1 MRNNRPNTLDS
12 ERDISDHQ
20 WLQQRPQSSLSLR
33 AEALSTAVSS
43 QHNYL
48 PYSTFE
54 MSEKKSLSFSFSKK
68 SEKVKLKDSVIK
80 ENDSAPDLGKEY
92 LTSVEDKKIKRYER

>member
-1 MRNNRPNTLDS
+1 
-12 ERDISDHQ
+12 
-20 WLQQRPQSSLSLR
+20 
-33 AEALSTAVSS
+33 
-43 QHNYL
+43 
-48 PYSTFE
+48 

-80 ENDSAPDLGKEY
+80 ENDGAPDLGKEY